1 MKIALRT
8 LILLCLVTWIGAE
21 LFFPFVAFFV
31 FTTLMPDTHTAG
43 RIVGACLRVIHYEG
57 LVAGV
62 LLIVLVLLGKRIGI
76 VSLKSLRISLVLLT
90 AMVGLT
96 AVSQFG
102 IIPRM
107 EVYRIAVGGS
117 VDAAALSDPSRVA
130 FERLHK
136 TSEHVEEAILLCGL
150 VLVGVLAMP
159 ESSARHTG

>member
-8 LILLCLVTWIGAE
+8 LIMLCLVTWIGAE
-21 LFFPFVAFFV
+21 LFFPFVAFFA
-31 FTTLMPDTHTAG
+31 FTTLTPDTHTAG

-57 LVAGV
+57 LVAGG

-76 VSLKSLRISLVLLT
+76 VSPKSLRIALVLL
-90 AMVGLT
+90 AVMVGLT
-96 AVSQFG
+96 GVSQFG
-102 IIPRM
+102 IIPKM
-107 EVYRIAVGGS
+107 ETYRIALGGA
-117 VDAAALSDPSRVA
+117 VDAAAADDPSRTA

-159 ESSARHTG
+159 EIYARRNG